1 MIEAPHIMIIEAR
14 YYDEVSDN
22 LLKGATAA
30 IERFGAS
37 YEIYTVPGALEIPMA
52 IRYAVRS
59 MDYFTARRRF
69 DGYVALGSVIRGETS
84 HYDVVCEESARCM
97 YQLALQYT
105 LAIGNGILTCENM
118 DQAMERAR
126 PDRKNKGGEAA
137 DACLNLIKLKHQ
149 FRLYPR

>member
-1 MIEAPHIMIIEAR
+1 MIESPHLMIVEAR
-14 YYDEVSDN
+14 YYEDVSNN
-22 LLKGATAA
+22 LLKGATEA

-37 YEIYTVPGALEIPMA
+37 YEVYTVPGALEIPSA

-69 DGYVALGSVIRGETS
+69 DGYIALGCVIRGETS
-84 HYDVVCEESARCM
+84 HYDVVCNESARGI
-97 YQLALQYT
+97 YQMALQYT
-105 LAIGNGILTCENM
+105 LAVGNGILTCENM
-118 DQAMERAR
+118 DQAMERAD
-126 PDRKNKGGEAA
+126 PARKNKGGEAA

>member
-1 MIEAPHIMIIEAR
+1 MIEAPHIMVIEAR
-14 YYDEVSDN
+14 YYEHISDH
-22 LLKGATAA
+22 LLKGATQA

-37 YEIYTVPGALEIPMA
+37 YEIYTVPGALEIPSG

-69 DGYVALGSVIRGETS
+69 DGYVALGCVIRGETS
-84 HYDVVCEESARCM
+84 HYDVVCQESARGL

-105 LAIGNGILTCENM
+105 LAIGNGILTCENE
-118 DQAMERAR
+118 DQALERAR